1 MWQSRGDS
9 FLSQLLTRC
18 LDAFKAF
25 QTITAQ
31 NSLHSMLE
39 SCGDDGRNDA
49 EARIKRENKAVVLFL
64 GHLYLHLH

>member
-1 MWQSRGDS
+1 
-9 FLSQLLTRC
+9 
-18 LDAFKAF
+18 
-25 QTITAQ
+25 
-31 NSLHSMLE
+31 MLE